1 MTWTIGKNE
10 KHNLE
15 IELGKFELIKCDLIK
30 YLKDKSN
37 NLIVQCVNNQNIIG
51 GGISGVI
58 NNEWPQVKTE
68 YHKFMDKGNGL
79 GDIQYVNCNNFKNQF
94 VVNMVAQSIPGGHYF
109 KTKSG
114 GVHLPPVRYDSL
126 KECML
131 KIAQDFMR
139 KDLYTK
145 GYSIVGPKFC
155 CGLSQGSFDVVK
167 GLINECWLAN
177 DIDVTICEL

>member
-1 MTWTIGKNE
+1 MGN
-10 KHNLE
+10 
-15 IELGKFELIKCDLIK
+15 FELIKSGLIE
-30 YLKDKSN
+30 YLEDKTN
-37 NLIVQCVNNQNIIG
+37 NLIVQCVNSHNTMG
-51 GGISGVI
+51 AGIARVLYE
-58 NNEWPQVKTE
+58 EWPQVKTE

-114 GVHLPPVRYDSL
+114 GTHLPPVRYDSL

-139 KDLYTK
+139 KDLYSK
-145 GYSIVGPKFC
+145 GYSIVGAKFC
-155 CGLSQGSFDVVK
+155 CGLSGGEWDIVK

-177 DIDVTICEL
+177 DINVTICSP